1 MPIMGMTELLRAL
14 ALEHHLEVAMLGL
27 PRLSSFLFVTPF
39 LGGANLLSGQM
50 RLPIILAIY
59 FFLHPVLLGQ
69 LPEGTEFFA
78 QRSTLEIIALIAK
91 EAFLG
96 FLLAYLSSLVFWAVQ
111 SAGFLMDNQRGA
123 SQANVSDPLSGEES
137 SPLGSFLFQSI
148 VFLFFASGAFLGFLL
163 LIFQTY
169 SFWPPGE
176 WLPHLGGAQL
186 PLFVAGMVSW
196 LMTKMLL
203 LAGVVLVASLLVDL
217 SLGLINRFASQ
228 LNVYILAMP
237 IKSGLAMLIVLIFFP
252 FFIGGGPE
260 LFEEMTNTILS
271 LRHIWP

>member
-1 MPIMGMTELLRAL
+1 MSMTELLRAL
-14 ALEHHLEVAMLGL
+14 ALEHHLEVALLGL
-27 PRLSSFLFVTPF
+27 PRLSMFLFITPF
-39 LGGANLLSGQM
+39 LGGGNLLSGQM

-59 FFLHPVLLGQ
+59 CFIHPVLLGQ
-69 LPEGTEFFA
+69 LPEETELLVHKNTF
-78 QRSTLEIIALIAK
+78 TIGALMLK

-137 SPLGSFLFQSI
+137 SPLGSFLFQSF
-148 VFLFFASGAFLGFLL
+148 VFLFFASGAFLAFLTL
-163 LIFQTY
+163 FFQTY
-169 SFWPPGE
+169 VFWPPGE
-176 WLPHLGGAQL
+176 WLPHLDGAQL
-186 PLFVAGMVSW
+186 PVFVAGMVSW

-217 SLGLINRFASQ
+217 ALGLINRFASQ

-237 IKSGLAMLIVLIFFP
+237 IKSGLAMLVVLIFFP
-252 FFIGGGPE
+252 LFIGDAPG
-260 LFEEMTNTILS
+260 LFEEMTNTLLS
-271 LRHIWP
+271 LRRIFP

>member
-1 MPIMGMTELLRAL
+1 MGMAELLRAL

-27 PRLSSFLFVTPF
+27 PRLTLLLSLTPF
-39 LGGANLLSGQM
+39 LGGANLLAGQM

-59 FFLHPVLLGQ
+59 FFVHPVLLEQ
-69 LPEGTEFFA
+69 LPEGTEILA
-78 QRSTLEIIALIAK
+78 HGNILVIGGLMLK

-96 FLLAYLSSLVFWAVQ
+96 FLLAYLSSLAFWAVQ

-137 SPLGSFLFQSI
+137 SPLGSFLFQSF
-148 VFLFFASGAFLGFLL
+148 VFLFFVSGAFLSFLL
-163 LIFQTY
+163 LIFETY
-169 SFWPPGE
+169 VFWPPGE
-176 WLPHLGGAQL
+176 WLPGLGVQL

-196 LMTKMLL
+196 LMTKVLL
-203 LAGVVLVASLLVDL
+203 LAGIVLVASLLVDL
-217 SLGLINRFASQ
+217 ALGLINRFASQ

-252 FFIGGGPE
+252 LFIGDSPG
-260 LFEEMTNTILS
+260 LFEEMTNAILS
-271 LRHIWP
+271 LRRIFP

>member
-1 MPIMGMTELLRAL
+1 MGMTELLRAL
-14 ALEHHLEVAMLGL
+14 ALEHHIEVAMLGL
-27 PRLSSFLFVTPF
+27 PRLALFLFITPF

-59 FFLHPVLLGQ
+59 FFIHPVLLGQ

-78 QRSTLEIIALIAK
+78 QKSTLEIVALMLK

-123 SQANVSDPLSGEES
+123 SQANAADPLSGEES
-137 SPLGSFLFQSI
+137 SPLASFLFQSF
-148 VFLFFASGAFLGFLL
+148 VFLFFVSGAFLAFLTL
-163 LIFQTY
+163 FFQTY
-169 SFWPPGE
+169 VFWPPGE
-176 WLPHLGGAQL
+176 WLPGLGGAQL

-217 SLGLINRFASQ
+217 ALGLINRFAAQ
-228 LNVYILAMP
+228 LNVYLLAMP
-237 IKSGLAMLIVLIFFP
+237 IKSGLTMLIVLISFP
-252 FFIGGGPE
+252 LFIGDSPG

-271 LRHIWP
+271 LRRVWP